1 MKKITAGLLIMLIM
15 VLLTQLTGCK
25 SDQTQVHSTPNPTAE
40 DILSDNP
47 NANIFMYNQTIYNTG
62 IAWVDELELTKDEF
76 ITEIIKKS
84 DNGKDYVDGT
94 ANKLSVGTK
103 IYSVKERGD
112 ILVAETPE
120 GDIRFYYLV
129 EG

>member
-1 MKKITAGLLIMLIM
+1 MKKLPVLLLIIIM
-15 VLLTQLTGCK
+15 VLLALSGCK
-25 SDQTQVHSTPNPTAE
+25 ADQTQTHSTSNPTAE
-40 DILSDNP
+40 EVLSDNP
-47 NANIFMYNQTIYNTG
+47 NANIFMYKETIYNAG
-62 IAWVDELELTKDEF
+62 VSWVDELELTKDQL

-84 DNGKDYVDGT
+84 DNRNGYVDGT

-112 ILVAETPE
+112 ILIAETPD
-120 GDIRFYYLV
+120 GDIRFYNLV